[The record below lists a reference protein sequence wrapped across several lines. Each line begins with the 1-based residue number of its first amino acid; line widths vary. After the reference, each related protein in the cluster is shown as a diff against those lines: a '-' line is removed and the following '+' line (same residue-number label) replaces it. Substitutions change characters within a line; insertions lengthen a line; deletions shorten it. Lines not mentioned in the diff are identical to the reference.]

1 MDNELLAERLLQLGY
16 LVRENVVKGRSLGD
30 ARAIEHIGGD
40 TIFGVDRRV
49 EPLIVSALG
58 GFPSE
63 MLPLVVVCEGLG
75 TDGRCIIGAEGQEPR
90 FRVLI
95 DPIDGTRSLMYDK
108 RSAWFLAAVAPDR
121 GEATTLGDSVAAVMV
136 ELPTTKQGFA
146 DAYWASAGGPAKGS
160 RRNLFTGREDDLRMV
175 PSGSTTLRH
184 GFAQVSSFFPGTKRL
199 AADLMETIAKATLGT
214 LSISEA
220 SIFDDQYI
228 STGGQLVEIM
238 TGKDRFCCDLRP
250 IFYQIL
256 HKNGDCNVDGLCCH
270 PYDLAGL
277 SIARAAGV
285 ILTDGFGAELNA
297 PFDVH
302 TGMHWCG
309 YANEELRRQIEPS
322 IQEWL
327 QKALD
332 EGALLGAS

>member
-1 MDNELLAERLLQLGY
+1 MDNERLAERLLQLGY
-16 LVRENVVKGRSLGD
+16 LVREHVIRGRSSGD
-30 ARAIEHIGGD
+30 ANAIEHIGGD
-40 TIFGVDRRV
+40 TIFGLDRRV

-75 TDGRCIIGAEGQEPR
+75 PDGRCTIGPEGEGAR

-108 RSAWFLAAVAPDR
+108 RSAWFLAAIAPER
-121 GEATTLGDSVAAVMV
+121 GEATTLRDAVAAVMV
-136 ELPTTKQGFA
+136 ELPTGKQGFA
-146 DAYWASAGGPAKGS
+146 DAYWAFAGGLAKGS
-160 RRNLFTGREDDLRMV
+160 RRNLFTGQERDLQLV

-199 AADLMETIAKATLGT
+199 AADLMETIAKGTLGE
-214 LSISEA
+214 LSITEA

-228 STGGQLVEIM
+228 STGGQLAELI

-250 IFYQIL
+250 IFYEII
-256 HKNGDCNVDGLCCH
+256 HKAGNNTSDGLCCH

-277 SIARAAGV
+277 TIARAAGV
-285 ILTDGFGAELNA
+285 IVTDGFGAELNA

-302 TGMHWCG
+302 TAMHWCG
-309 YANEELRRQIEPS
+309 YANEELQRQIEPI

-327 QKALD
+327 RKALD
-332 EGALLGAS
+332 